1 MSKNFELMQQ
11 EASKHAE
18 LREEFIRPRA
28 MTVSRSQASARIA
41 IEAFFR
47 QWKLF
52 GVASVS
58 VLLLTILVTLLTRKE
73 YLSEMKFLVQNARE
87 NVVVTPERT
96 SPTTVVSDVTEAQVN
111 SELEI
116 LHSHDVI
123 DPIADPDWAAMPS
136 SQRTTSAARQH
147 EKLLVTFGKRLGT
160 EIVRKTNIINVS
172 VLGNTPEQAKDSL
185 ERLSAA
191 YLSEHRR
198 LQRPAGASEFFV
210 SETEHARKEWDDATQ
225 KLVAFKQDHQILSVA
240 DREST
245 LDSQISDNETELFS
259 TVSTLRENEVQLSE
273 AAGRLKELP
282 ARQVTQQRTSP
293 NQLSAEQLD
302 TLIVDLENKRTAR
315 LTNYKETDRS
325 VRELDQEIA
334 TAKTALNDAKTSPT
348 REETTDV
355 DPVWQQVRNNFVQN
369 QIAHHA
375 LSERRAGLEA
385 RISKLRT
392 EMARLQDVTV
402 QFNNLEARADELK
415 NNYQLYV
422 EKRDQTQI
430 EDAMD
435 EHKLLN
441 VTVAQQPTLSYAT
454 VHPRPVM
461 NAMLGGISALFFGF
475 CVVYFA
481 EAGRKT
487 IATPREL
494 DALSRYPV
502 LATVPLMK
510 GPEGAI
516 FQHAN
521 RKVLEEVRQ

>member
-11 EASKHAE
+11 EAIK
-18 LREEFIRPRA
+18 REESRAEFIRFRA
-28 MTVSRSQASARIA
+28 VAASRPQASVRTA

-96 SPTTVVSDVTEAQVN
+96 SPTNVVSGVTEAQVN

-116 LHSHDVI
+116 LHSHDVF
-123 DPIADPDWAAMPS
+123 DHVADPEWATVPA
-136 SQRTTSAARQH
+136 SQRTMSAVRQH
-147 EKLLVTFGKRLGT
+147 EKLLAAFEKRLGT
-160 EIVRKTNIINVS
+160 EIVRKTNIINVTM
-172 VLGNTPEQAKDSL
+172 LGSMPEEAKGKL

-198 LQRPAGASEFFV
+198 LQRPAGASEFFI
-210 SETEHARKEWDDATQ
+210 SETERARKAWDDAAQ
-225 KLVAFKQDHQILSVA
+225 KLVAFKQDHQILSVS

-245 LDSQISDNETELFS
+245 LNSQISDEETELFS
-259 TVSTLRENEVQLSE
+259 TATTLRENEVQLAE
-273 AAGRLKELP
+273 AASRLKEIP
-282 ARQVTQQRTSP
+282 PRQLTQERTTP

-315 LTNYKETDRS
+315 LSNYKPTDRS

-334 TAKTALNDAKTSPT
+334 TAKAAQNDAKTTPT
-348 REETTDV
+348 REQTTDV
-355 DPVWQQVRNNFVQN
+355 DPVWQQVRTNYVQN
-369 QIAHHA
+369 QITHHA
-375 LSERRAGLEA
+375 LSERQAGLEA
-385 RISKLRT
+385 RINKLRR
-392 EMARLQDVTV
+392 ELARLQDVTV
-402 QFNNLEARADELK
+402 QFNNLEAQTEELK

-422 EKRDQTQI
+422 EKRDQAQI

-441 VTVAQQPTLSYAT
+441 VTIAQEPTLSYVT
-454 VHPRPVM
+454 IHPKPVM
-461 NAMLGGISALFFGF
+461 NALLGSVSALFFGF

-494 DALSRYPV
+494 DALSHYPV
-502 LATVPLMK
+502 LATVPLME
-510 GPEGAI
+510 GPDGAI
-516 FQHAN
+516 FQHAPH
-521 RKVLEEVRQ
+521 KLLEEVRP